1 METKIE
7 SKVGN
12 TQLPAARLYA
22 FFSDLSTLN
31 EFKDRLPA
39 DKVSEWNA
47 TPDQLSCVVGGM
59 TRITLKVV
67 ERQPEAV
74 KMEGEGMGT
83 PFFFWAQIKP
93 LASGGSCLKLTVK
106 SELNFALKMMLEK
119 PIREG
124 LDKLVDTISAIEV

>member
-7 SKVGN
+7 SKVGT
-12 TQLPAARLYA
+12 TQLPAEKLYA
-22 FFSDLSTLN
+22 FFSDLSKLDQ
-31 EFKDRLPA
+31 FRDRLPA
-39 DKVSEWNA
+39 DKVSDWSA
-47 TPDQLSCVVGGM
+47 TSDELSCVVGGM
-59 TRITLKVV
+59 ARITLKIV
-67 ERQPEAV
+67 ERQPETV

-93 LASGGSCLKLTVK
+93 LSPESSCVKLTVK

-124 LDKLVDTISAIEV
+124 LDKLVDAIASVKA